1 MSHLLFANDT
11 QVFYEDSHDQMVHL
25 SWLLILFKATS
36 RLKVNLDKSDLI
48 PIKGV
53 VDVVELAMEMGCK
66 VGEFPSTYLGLPSGA
81 LFRSSSV
88 WNWME

>member
-11 QVFYEDSHDQMVHL
+11 LVFYEDSHDQMVHL

-66 VGEFPSTYLGLPSGA
+66 VGEFPSTYLGLPSAA